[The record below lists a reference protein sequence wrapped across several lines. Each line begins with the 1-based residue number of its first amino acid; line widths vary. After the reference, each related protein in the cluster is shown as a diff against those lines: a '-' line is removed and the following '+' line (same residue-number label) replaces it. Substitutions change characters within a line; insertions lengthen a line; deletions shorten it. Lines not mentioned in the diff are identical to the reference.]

1 MPQISFKPYLK
12 IGNKPDEKQDL
23 LKVEMNTHP
32 RNINSNMVF
41 VYIPIVKTGS
51 SKALLKLLV
60 LLKKILKD
68 QNLTTVPQMYSMM
81 KNLLYV

>member
-1 MPQISFKPYLK
+1 
-12 IGNKPDEKQDL
+12 
-23 LKVEMNTHP
+23 
-32 RNINSNMVF
+32 MVF